1 MAQRSARA
9 RSKLDKITAA
19 NGGPTSPQR
28 ERRPTFGGHGGAR
41 LGSGG
46 LLTPSASSV
55 SGSSTRNSLQ
65 LQPPQR
71 IGKGAL
77 RSFFDAQGE
86 KLRGRLP
93 GHQRKDTNDG
103 TKSFY
108 SGLGGGFTGMG
119 HGNGGGFGGLSGLST
134 IGEERVQ
141 VKRWEGSGSRGEPWH
156 EGGKGKKDVEL
167 WFPDGDTL
175 VYLTDKPLAS
185 RNPEGLYKP
194 PTPQPSFRL
203 RSSVLRKTESPYLI
217 SLLDES
223 FRERPPT
230 PAQDDEIYS
239 LQQTEEQ
246 LMDYEYQL
254 RRTKTRESAGSI
266 NSQGTAKMQDS
277 AESGIMYRMYFPA
290 PSRLD
295 KAMKHRYHLTTRN
308 FFAML
313 FNQSLVGVTL
323 GQTLLELTERTDKY
337 LCSPSPMEYEMAD
350 RGLSEIES
358 PYGSFLSAGSSLN
371 SGQQA
376 QQPPH
381 PNTQRMIIDYLQ
393 NREFG
398 DVRKWP
404 EGAAGLV
411 VWSERIA
418 QRVAK
423 QGNLSTCDERLE
435 SLWREGFVHCTGLL
449 TSLQLQPEWGDISP
463 ITKALIDRASLEIQV
478 RVSNADQRMSGFHFN
493 DMWPVSSAGS
503 PPARL
508 AFDRFQKFLMKHYT
522 SRFTGTWP
530 PNDGKFTRTVY
541 LHLQRDFATLYSY
554 IVDHDAVWSP
564 AHDQSVP
571 SGSRRT
577 IVKPALPN
585 WRADDESLQ
594 MTDILSGF
602 DERENHPPI
611 PHPFPLVPP
620 TNTPATTA
628 NTSTATKKQK
638 GFFPTTGPRNRAYNA
653 NPGAALAALA
663 LSEST
668 NIEALKSSTTSNPL
682 LEAFQSHE
690 KSIPAHE
697 ISPHDARKGRWIM
710 IYGVLQTL
718 ASVAVDAPGVTW
730 TEGVE
735 YWINPKLRGTPPWKT
750 SPHVAAAQEEGDER
764 SHFRSHCWVSKGPQE
779 VVAAVPVTLSP
790 GVSARIRQRSRSR
803 SRKQLRALHREQAAA
818 TAAAAELEAISR
830 GKENN
835 SSGDEGDDE
844 MDAGESEAATPPPP
858 SEQQRFGTWGQRHVM
873 RGGMENPGIMKSE
886 VTTWAME

>member
-1 MAQRSARA
+1 
-9 RSKLDKITAA
+9 
-19 NGGPTSPQR
+19 
-28 ERRPTFGGHGGAR
+28 
-41 LGSGG
+41 
-46 LLTPSASSV
+46 
-55 SGSSTRNSLQ
+55 
-65 LQPPQR
+65 
-71 IGKGAL
+71 
-77 RSFFDAQGE
+77 
-86 KLRGRLP
+86 
-93 GHQRKDTNDG
+93 
-103 TKSFY
+103 
-108 SGLGGGFTGMG
+108 
-119 HGNGGGFGGLSGLST
+119 
-134 IGEERVQ
+134 
-141 VKRWEGSGSRGEPWH
+141 
-156 EGGKGKKDVEL
+156 VEL

-175 VYLTDKPLAS
+175 VYLTDKPLLS
-185 RNPEGLYKP
+185 RNPDGLYKP
-194 PTPQPSFRL
+194 SVPLPSFRL

-230 PAQDDEIYS
+230 PAQDDDEIFS

-254 RRTKTRESAGSI
+254 RRTKTLESAASI
-266 NSQGTAKMQDS
+266 NSQGTAKDT
-277 AESGIMYRMYFPA
+277 AETGILYRIYFPA

-295 KAMKHRYHLTTRN
+295 KATRHRYHLTTRN

-313 FNQSLVGVTL
+313 FDRSLVGITL
-323 GQTLLELTERTDKY
+323 GQTLLELTDRTDKY
-337 LCSPSPMEYEMAD
+337 LSSPSPMEYDMAD

-358 PYGSFLSAGSSLN
+358 PYGSFLSSN

-376 QQPPH
+376 QQPSH

-411 VWSERIA
+411 VWSEVVA
-418 QRVAK
+418 ERVIEQCNMLAY
-423 QGNLSTCDERLE
+423 DERLE

-449 TSLQLQPEWGDISP
+449 PSLQLQPEWRDISP

-478 RVSNADQRMSGFHFN
+478 RVSNADARMSGFNFG
-493 DMWPVSSAGS
+493 DMWPVSSAAP

-530 PNDGKFTRTVY
+530 PGEGKFTRTLY

-564 AHDQSVP
+564 VHDQPAP
-571 SGSRRT
+571 SGLRRT

-594 MTDILSGF
+594 IVDILSGF

-620 TNTPATTA
+620 TNTPTATTA
-628 NTSTATKKQK
+628 PSNPTKKQQR
-638 GFFPTTGPRNRAYNA
+638 FFPSTGPRNRTFNV

-668 NIEALKSSTTSNPL
+668 NIEALKSTTSNPL
-682 LEAFQSHE
+682 LEAFQTHE

-718 ASVAVDAPGVTW
+718 ASVAVDAPGIAW

-735 YWINPKLRGTPPWKT
+735 YWINPKLRGTPPWKST
-750 SPHVAAAQEEGDER
+750 PHAASAQEEGDER
-764 SHFRSHCWVSKGPQE
+764 SHFRSHCWISNGPTQE
-779 VVAAVPVTLSP
+779 VAAVPVALPP
-790 GVSARIRQRSRSR
+790 GFSGRIRQRSRSR
-803 SRKQLRALHREQAAA
+803 NRKQLRALHREQAAA
-818 TAAAAELEAISR
+818 TAAAAEVAQR
-830 GKENN
+830 GKENH

-858 SEQQRFGTWGQRHVM
+858 TEQQRFGTWGQRHVS
-873 RGGMENPGIMKSE
+873 RGGAENPGVVKNE
-886 VTTWAME
+886 VTPWEME